1 MDIRKYII
9 NRSHNLPDAT
19 VQLQASNSNSV
30 DTPVDKTPPPIDPLP
45 SCSSSCTPGPLR
57 VPSDLGEDKPNQ
69 VKLRRFPLRLCYNQH
84 RSFVASWYTT
94 REWLEYSVEAD
105 AAFCFPCRK
114 YLISPSDS
122 AFTVRGFSVW
132 KHAVEAGKGL
142 NKHAA
147 SKEHI
152 TSMALWKDREK
163 RAERG
168 LEISTMVNSNQL
180 ARNRYYLSS
189 VVDMIEFLV
198 VNQLPLRGS
207 TDAFDSL
214 TEDGSGLFLSLFEY
228 TLRKDP
234 ELRSVMKTIPRN
246 ATYSSH
252 EIQNDVI
259 ANMSSLVTEEIVRE
273 VADSWYTI
281 KVDGTRDPTGIENIS
296 IIVRFVKDNC
306 EVTERLLSMTTT
318 EKGDAQTLTNTIIT
332 ELEKN
337 GLSTSKILS
346 QVYDGASLMSGKN
359 GGVQKIL
366 QDKLGRVIPYVH
378 CFNHQLHL
386 VVVHAISTE
395 PAVEDFF
402 NVCNLLYKFIKKPTV
417 AVLYGGQQLK
427 RLLEQRWTGH
437 LQTVKTILNSFQ
449 DITELLAVINGNRR
463 YETEVRMEAA
473 GLIREVSETSFKFI
487 AHMVYKILQL
497 LDAPN
502 KLMQSEDMDLLS
514 AVKLVTCAS
523 ECLTKLRSES
533 DFLELW
539 EKADDTEM
547 PRPPKR
553 KRTIN
558 KGLQEYLLEESIGQA
573 QGDLGNQEELRRL
586 YYSTL
591 DAVLAEI
598 SERFGERNSKLIE
611 ALSAFDPQYDSTF
624 LDVQLVQDM
633 MNLTNSE
640 VINSEFVVA
649 RQFLRK
655 VLARS
660 ISSGEKLTLKQILKE
675 HHTTLEAMPSVL
687 AAMKCALTFGAST
700 ATCENSFSTLKNVFT
715 DNRRSMLH
723 QRKAQLV
730 QLAFERDLT
739 RKFRDEWKDTL
750 LRRFNASKLRRL
762 QLF

>member
-1 MDIRKYII
+1 MCNFNKKFKNKI
-9 NRSHNLPDAT
+9 LPDAT
-19 VQLQASNSNSV
+19 VQLQAFNSNSV
-30 DTPVDKTPPPIDPLP
+30 DTLVDKTPTPIGPLP
-45 SCSSSCTPGPLR
+45 SCSSSSTPGPPR
-57 VPSDLGEDKPNQ
+57 VPFDLGEDKPNQ

-84 RSFVASWYTT
+84 RSFVASWYTS

-122 AFTVRGFSVW
+122 AFTVRGFCDW

-152 TSMALWKDREK
+152 TSMTLWKDREK
-163 RAERG
+163 RAESG

-198 VNQLPLRGS
+198 VNHLPLRGS

-234 ELRSVMKTIPRN
+234 ELRSVMKSIPRN

-252 EIQNDVI
+252 EIQNDII

-281 KVDGTRDPTGIENIS
+281 KVDGTRDPTGMENIS
-296 IIVRFVKDNC
+296 IIVRFVKDNYQ
-306 EVTERLLSMTTT
+306 VTERLLSMTTT

-449 DITELLAVINGNRR
+449 EITELLAEINGNRR

-487 AHMVYKILQL
+487 AHMVYKILLL

-573 QGDLGNQEELRRL
+573 QGDLGNQQELRRL
-586 YYSTL
+586 FYSTL

-611 ALSAFDPQYDSTF
+611 ALSAFDPQCDSTF
-624 LDVQLVQDM
+624 LDAQLVQDM

-640 VINSEFVVA
+640 VIHSEFVVA

-660 ISSGEKLTLKQILKE
+660 ISSGEKLTLKQILQE

-723 QRKAQLV
+723 QRKAHLV

-739 RKFRDEWKDTL
+739 RKFRDEWKETL
-750 LRRFNASKLRRL
+750 LRRFNESKRRRL

>member
-1 MDIRKYII
+1 
-9 NRSHNLPDAT
+9 
-19 VQLQASNSNSV
+19 
-30 DTPVDKTPPPIDPLP
+30 
-45 SCSSSCTPGPLR
+45 
-57 VPSDLGEDKPNQ
+57 
-69 VKLRRFPLRLCYNQH
+69 
-84 RSFVASWYTT
+84 
-94 REWLEYSVEAD
+94 
-105 AAFCFPCRK
+105 
-114 YLISPSDS
+114 
-122 AFTVRGFSVW
+122 
-132 KHAVEAGKGL
+132 
-142 NKHAA
+142 
-147 SKEHI
+147 
-152 TSMALWKDREK
+152 
-163 RAERG
+163 
-168 LEISTMVNSNQL
+168 
-180 ARNRYYLSS
+180 
-189 VVDMIEFLV
+189 
-198 VNQLPLRGS
+198 
-207 TDAFDSL
+207 
-214 TEDGSGLFLSLFEY
+214 
-228 TLRKDP
+228 
-234 ELRSVMKTIPRN
+234 
-246 ATYSSH
+246 
-252 EIQNDVI
+252 
-259 ANMSSLVTEEIVRE
+259 
-273 VADSWYTI
+273 
-281 KVDGTRDPTGIENIS
+281 
-296 IIVRFVKDNC
+296 
-306 EVTERLLSMTTT
+306 MTTT
-318 EKGDAQTLTNTIIT
+318 EKGDAQTLTNTIIK
-332 ELEKN
+332 ELENN

-346 QVYDGASLMSGKN
+346 QVYGGASLMSRKN
-359 GGVQKIL
+359 RGVQKIL

-437 LQTVKTILNSFQ
+437 LQTVKTILNYFQ

-487 AHMVYKILQL
+487 VHMVYKILQL

-598 SERFGERNSKLIE
+598 SERFRERNSKLIE

-624 LDVQLVQDM
+624 LDAQLVQDM

-640 VINSEFVVA
+640 VIHSEFVVA

-675 HHTTLEAMPSVL
+675 HHTTLEVMPSVL

>member
-1 MDIRKYII
+1 MQK
-9 NRSHNLPDAT
+9 NES
-19 VQLQASNSNSV
+19 
-30 DTPVDKTPPPIDPLP
+30 
-45 SCSSSCTPGPLR
+45 
-57 VPSDLGEDKPNQ
+57 
-69 VKLRRFPLRLCYNQH
+69 
-84 RSFVASWYTT
+84 
-94 REWLEYSVEAD
+94 
-105 AAFCFPCRK
+105 
-114 YLISPSDS
+114 
-122 AFTVRGFSVW
+122 
-132 KHAVEAGKGL
+132 
-142 NKHAA
+142 
-147 SKEHI
+147 
-152 TSMALWKDREK
+152 
-163 RAERG
+163 G

-198 VNQLPLRGS
+198 VNHLPLRGS

-306 EVTERLLSMTTT
+306 KVTERLLSMTTT

-437 LQTVKTILNSFQ
+437 LQTVKTILNYFQ

-553 KRTIN
+553 KQTIN

-624 LDVQLVQDM
+624 LDAQLVQDM

-640 VINSEFVVA
+640 VIHSEFVVA

-660 ISSGEKLTLKQILKE
+660 ISSGEKLTLKQILQE

-687 AAMKCALTFGAST
+687 AAMKCVLTFGAST
-700 ATCENSFSTLKNVFT
+700 ASCENSFSTLKNVFT

>member
-1 MDIRKYII
+1 M
-9 NRSHNLPDAT
+9 
-19 VQLQASNSNSV
+19 
-30 DTPVDKTPPPIDPLP
+30 
-45 SCSSSCTPGPLR
+45 
-57 VPSDLGEDKPNQ
+57 
-69 VKLRRFPLRLCYNQH
+69 
-84 RSFVASWYTT
+84 
-94 REWLEYSVEAD
+94 
-105 AAFCFPCRK
+105 
-114 YLISPSDS
+114 
-122 AFTVRGFSVW
+122 
-132 KHAVEAGKGL
+132 
-142 NKHAA
+142 
-147 SKEHI
+147 
-152 TSMALWKDREK
+152 
-163 RAERG
+163 
-168 LEISTMVNSNQL
+168 
-180 ARNRYYLSS
+180 
-189 VVDMIEFLV
+189 
-198 VNQLPLRGS
+198 
-207 TDAFDSL
+207 
-214 TEDGSGLFLSLFEY
+214 
-228 TLRKDP
+228 
-234 ELRSVMKTIPRN
+234 
-246 ATYSSH
+246 
-252 EIQNDVI
+252 
-259 ANMSSLVTEEIVRE
+259 
-273 VADSWYTI
+273 
-281 KVDGTRDPTGIENIS
+281 
-296 IIVRFVKDNC
+296 
-306 EVTERLLSMTTT
+306 
-318 EKGDAQTLTNTIIT
+318 
-332 ELEKN
+332 
-337 GLSTSKILS
+337 
-346 QVYDGASLMSGKN
+346 
-359 GGVQKIL
+359 
-366 QDKLGRVIPYVH
+366 
-378 CFNHQLHL
+378 
-386 VVVHAISTE
+386 VVHAISTE

-611 ALSAFDPQYDSTF
+611 ALSATDPQYDSTF
-624 LDVQLVQDM
+624 LDAQLVQDM

-660 ISSGEKLTLKQILKE
+660 ISSGDKLTLKQILKE
-675 HHTTLEAMPSVL
+675 HHTTLEAMSSVL

>member
-45 SCSSSCTPGPLR
+45 SCSSSCTPGPPR

-122 AFTVRGFSVW
+122 AFTVRGFSDW

-163 RAERG
+163 RAESG

-198 VNQLPLRGS
+198 VNHLPLRGS

-214 TEDGSGLFLSLFEY
+214 TKDGSGLFLSLFEY

-332 ELEKN
+332 ELENN

-624 LDVQLVQDM
+624 LDAQLVQDM

-640 VINSEFVVA
+640 VIHSEFVVA

-660 ISSGEKLTLKQILKE
+660 ISSG
-675 HHTTLEAMPSVL
+675 
-687 AAMKCALTFGAST
+687 
-700 ATCENSFSTLKNVFT
+700 N
-715 DNRRSMLH
+715 
-723 QRKAQLV
+723 
-730 QLAFERDLT
+730 
-739 RKFRDEWKDTL
+739 
-750 LRRFNASKLRRL
+750 
-762 QLF
+762 

>member
-1 MDIRKYII
+1 
-9 NRSHNLPDAT
+9 
-19 VQLQASNSNSV
+19 
-30 DTPVDKTPPPIDPLP
+30 
-45 SCSSSCTPGPLR
+45 
-57 VPSDLGEDKPNQ
+57 
-69 VKLRRFPLRLCYNQH
+69 
-84 RSFVASWYTT
+84 
-94 REWLEYSVEAD
+94 
-105 AAFCFPCRK
+105 
-114 YLISPSDS
+114 
-122 AFTVRGFSVW
+122 
-132 KHAVEAGKGL
+132 
-142 NKHAA
+142 
-147 SKEHI
+147 
-152 TSMALWKDREK
+152 
-163 RAERG
+163 
-168 LEISTMVNSNQL
+168 
-180 ARNRYYLSS
+180 
-189 VVDMIEFLV
+189 MIEFLV
-198 VNQLPLRGS
+198 VNHLPLRGS

-281 KVDGTRDPTGIENIS
+281 KVDGTRDPTGLENIS

-306 EVTERLLSMTTT
+306 KVTERLLSMTTT

-386 VVVHAISTE
+386 VVDHAISTE

-624 LDVQLVQDM
+624 LDAQLVQDM
-633 MNLTNSE
+633 MNLSNSE

-655 VLARS
+655 ELARS
-660 ISSGEKLTLKQILKE
+660 ISSGEKLTLKQILQE

-723 QRKAQLV
+723 QRKAQLL

-750 LRRFNASKLRRL
+750 LRRFNVSKLRRL

>member
-1 MDIRKYII
+1 M
-9 NRSHNLPDAT
+9 NH
-19 VQLQASNSNSV
+19 
-30 DTPVDKTPPPIDPLP
+30 
-45 SCSSSCTPGPLR
+45 
-57 VPSDLGEDKPNQ
+57 
-69 VKLRRFPLRLCYNQH
+69 
-84 RSFVASWYTT
+84 
-94 REWLEYSVEAD
+94 
-105 AAFCFPCRK
+105 
-114 YLISPSDS
+114 
-122 AFTVRGFSVW
+122 
-132 KHAVEAGKGL
+132 
-142 NKHAA
+142 
-147 SKEHI
+147 
-152 TSMALWKDREK
+152 
-163 RAERG
+163 
-168 LEISTMVNSNQL
+168 
-180 ARNRYYLSS
+180 
-189 VVDMIEFLV
+189 
-198 VNQLPLRGS
+198 LPLRGS

-234 ELRSVMKTIPRN
+234 ELRSVMKTIPHN

-252 EIQNDVI
+252 EIQNCVI

-306 EVTERLLSMTTT
+306 NVTERLLSMTTT
-318 EKGDAQTLTNTIIT
+318 EKGDAQTLTNTINT

-402 NVCNLLYKFIKKPTV
+402 NVCNLLYKFIK
-417 AVLYGGQQLK
+417 LQ

-437 LQTVKTILNSFQ
+437 LQTVKTIQNSFQ
-449 DITELLAVINGNRR
+449 DSTELLAVINGNRR

-502 KLMQSEDMDLLS
+502 KLMQSEDMDLLR

-547 PRPPKR
+547 PRPPKG

-591 DAVLAEI
+591 DGVLAEI
-598 SERFGERNSKLIE
+598 SEHFGERNSKLIE

-633 MNLTNSE
+633 MNFNSE
-640 VINSEFVVA
+640 MIHSEFVVA
-649 RQFLRK
+649 
-655 VLARS
+655 
-660 ISSGEKLTLKQILKE
+660 
-675 HHTTLEAMPSVL
+675 
-687 AAMKCALTFGAST
+687 
-700 ATCENSFSTLKNVFT
+700 
-715 DNRRSMLH
+715 
-723 QRKAQLV
+723 
-730 QLAFERDLT
+730 
-739 RKFRDEWKDTL
+739 
-750 LRRFNASKLRRL
+750 
-762 QLF
+762 